1 MFIFTLLIARTH
13 TVLSGPFQYRQ
24 HTTGD
29 FFYLLIKPASLPWGT
44 LHAVGIQIRFFY
56 RGYSGQH
63 HPMSAFTAFPLQS
76 LCIVSYSLM
85 GICISL
91 YSSSKFIDFVKV
103 RKDFRCFVISSC
115 LLADQFP
122 DRWTFALS
130 SCLLV

>member
-56 RGYSGQH
+56 RVCSGQH
-63 HPMSAFTAFPLQS
+63 HPMSAVTAFPLQFCTA
-76 LCIVSYSLM
+76 LENVLYAVIVRRVYEYSLLQLIKIY
-85 GICISL
+85 GFCE
-91 YSSSKFIDFVKV
+91 DEE
-103 RKDFRCFVISSC
+103 R
-115 LLADQFP
+115 
-122 DRWTFALS
+122 T
-130 SCLLV
+130 